1 MSISGSPVNQLAG
14 WPVLSY
20 GQTGMTGQ
28 RAQPSNFKERNVTN
42 TTSNIVRTD
51 VYAKDTASISTHKY
65 IPDEYFEFKARIHD
79 RLLDLIDLSMIDT
92 LDRQDLIV
100 QIRQVVEHILRE
112 ESYDLP
118 LNLQEREKIFTEVL
132 DEVLGLGPLEPF
144 LKDPTVSDILVNTYK
159 QIYVER
165 FGKLEPTDGRFK
177 DDDHLMKI
185 IDKIVSSVGRRID
198 ESTPMVDARLA
209 DGSRVNAIIPPLA
222 LDGPM
227 LSIRRFAVNPLEL
240 EDLIT
245 YQTII
250 PEIRE
255 ILQGIVKAKLNVLIS
270 GGTGSGKTTL
280 LNVLSRFIPEQER
293 IITIED
299 AAELQLKQE
308 HLVRMET
315 RPPNIEGKGEVIQR
329 DLVRNS
335 LRMRPDRIIVGE
347 VRGAEAFDMLQ
358 AMNTGHEGSLT
369 TIHANST
376 RDALIR
382 LETMVAMANFEIP
395 SEFLRRFISSAI
407 NIVIQ
412 VERMADGKRK
422 LVSIQEIT
430 GMEGNVITMQEV
442 FSFKKIMLDAEGKI
456 KGRFQFHG
464 IRPRFIE
471 KFQIAGIPV
480 PEDLFDPSNFV
491 EV

>member
-1 MSISGSPVNQLAG
+1 
-14 WPVLSY
+14 
-20 GQTGMTGQ
+20 MTNI
-28 RAQPSNFKERNVTN
+28 AA
-42 TTSNIVRTD
+42 NIVSIND
-51 VYAKDTASISTHKY
+51 YSEDTTEPSTSKY

-100 QIRQVVEHILRE
+100 QIRQVVENILRE
-112 ESYDLP
+112 ETYDLP
-118 LNLQEREKIFTEVL
+118 LNLNEREKIFTEIL

-144 LKDPTVSDILVNTYK
+144 LKDPTVSDILVNTFK

-165 FGKLEPTDGRFK
+165 FGKLEATNGRFK
-177 DDDHLMKI
+177 DDAHLMKI

-222 LDGPM
+222 LDGPI

-240 EDLIT
+240 QDLID
-245 YQTII
+245 YQTLV
-250 PEIRE
+250 PEIRD

-280 LNVLSRFIPEQER
+280 LNVLSRFIPENER
-293 IITIED
+293 IVTIED

-358 AMNTGHEGSLT
+358 SMNTGHDGSLT
-369 TIHANST
+369 TIHANSP

-382 LETMVAMANFEIP
+382 LETMVAMANFDIP

-412 VERMADGKRK
+412 VSRLADGKRK
-422 LVSIQEIT
+422 LVSLQEIT
-430 GMEGNVITMQEV
+430 GMEGNVITMQEI
-442 FSFKKIMLDAEGKI
+442 FSFRQSMIDPEGNV

-464 IRPRFIE
+464 IRPQFSE
-471 KFQIAGIPV
+471 KFKVAGIDTQQ
-480 PEDLFDPSNFV
+480 DLFDPSNFV